1 MRKSVRLR
9 IAIATLALV
18 AGGAVSWIALA
29 GDGQSPKEP
38 SQPLPQQG
46 PAPDF
51 ELVNQNGQRMRL
63 SDFRGRAVLM
73 TFFYANCPDFCPVLN
88 GNFKQVHDT
97 LGDDTRAE
105 VVLLSISFDSL
116 ADTPERL
123 KEYARERGFDLPNWY
138 FLTGTAEEIERVTN
152 AYGIPV
158 QQAEPQVHIH
168 PDGSKHLH
176 ERDFGHMAQALL
188 IDQQGEVRKA
198 YLGAPQGEEEIF
210 SPQLI
215 AGDIRALVTAQ

>member
-1 MRKSVRLR
+1 MRKSLGLS

-18 AGGAVSWIALA
+18 AGGAVSCIALA

-38 SQPLPQQG
+38 SQRLPHQG

-63 SDFRGRAVLM
+63 SDFKGRVVLM
-73 TFFYANCPDFCPVLN
+73 TFFYANCTDFCPVLN

-97 LGDDTRAE
+97 LGDDIRAE
-105 VVLLSISFDSL
+105 VVLLSISFDSV

-123 KEYARERGFDLPNWY
+123 KAYAQEHGFDLPNWY
-138 FLTGTAEEIERVTN
+138 FLTGTTEEIERVTN
-152 AYGIPV
+152 AYGIPF
-158 QQAEPQVHIH
+158 QQTEPE
-168 PDGSKHLH
+168 G
-176 ERDFGHMAQALL
+176 DFGHMAQALL
-188 IDQQGEVRKA
+188 IDQEGEVRKA
-198 YLGAPQGEEEIF
+198 YLGVPQGEEIF